1 MRRLTRLFLA
11 LGLLLVPGLAAA
23 QPPVWIVRD
32 ADSTI
37 VLFGS
42 VHILPPGLDWRPPA
56 LNQAITAADDL
67 YFEVPFDDAAQLAA
81 QRAALAQ
88 GMMPEGQKMSD
99 LLSKKGRQRLQVT
112 AEALGLST
120 EALDRF
126 RPWFAELTI
135 SAAIYQKAGGEGA
148 DGVERQLSDSAPAS
162 AKRKAFETPEQQI
175 GFFANSAMKDQV
187 ASLEQ
192 TLKEAADAPAEYQA
206 LVRAWMGADTKA
218 LDREAVQPLR
228 KASPRLYAT
237 LVSERNARWTQ
248 DIIQRLHGSGRTVI
262 VVGVGHLVGKD
273 SVPNRLRAL
282 GVQVDGPR

>member
-1 MRRLTRLFLA
+1 MRCIFRLLAALA
-11 LGLLLVPGLAAA
+11 LCLVPTFAAA

-37 VLFGS
+37 LLFGS

-56 LNQAITAADDL
+56 LSQAIATADDL

-81 QRAALAQ
+81 QRAALAN
-88 GMMPEGQKMSD
+88 GMMPEGKKMSD
-99 LLSKKGRQRLQVT
+99 LLSRRGRQRLQVT
-112 AEALGLST
+112 AEALGLSV

-148 DGVERQLSDSAPAS
+148 DGVERQLSESAPSS
-162 AKRKAFETPEQQI
+162 AVRKAFETPEQQI
-175 GFFANSAMKDQV
+175 GFFAKSPMKDQV

-192 TLKEAADAPAEYQA
+192 TLKDAADAPGDYQT
-206 LVRAWMGADTKA
+206 LVRAWMRSDTKT

-237 LVSERNARWTQ
+237 LVTERNARWTK
-248 DIIQRLHGSGRTVI
+248 DIIQRLHGSGHTVI

-273 SVPNRLRAL
+273 SVPNRLRRL